1 MMNSTNDNND
11 EFSANPFR
19 SGDVFYDASDAQ
31 QASSS
36 LFGQQQQQSLNNP
49 FQTQPSMMTEPTF
62 LPPSG
67 IMNNM
72 NNNMMNA
79 PPPPQQQPSSLQQQ
93 PAGLMSPPPPQ
104 QQEQPTTWWGNLIM
118 CLSLDSYKM
127 YFDIDADDIVSRIRG
142 VFLHFFKPEH
152 FRNNVVGATKTEAL
166 KGPDLYGPF
175 WITMT
180 MIFFLGVSH
189 DSSCNNTTKRI
200 ASLTHLSVL
209 LLHTG
214 DGQFLR
220 LCPSH
225 HRRPQDNRCN
235 R

>member
-67 IMNNM
+67 TMNNM

-93 PAGLMSPPPPQ
+93 PAGLMSPPPQ

>member
-67 IMNNM
+67 TMNNM

-93 PAGLMSPPPPQ
+93 PAGLMSPPPQ

-225 HRRPQDNRCN
+225 HRRPQDHRCN